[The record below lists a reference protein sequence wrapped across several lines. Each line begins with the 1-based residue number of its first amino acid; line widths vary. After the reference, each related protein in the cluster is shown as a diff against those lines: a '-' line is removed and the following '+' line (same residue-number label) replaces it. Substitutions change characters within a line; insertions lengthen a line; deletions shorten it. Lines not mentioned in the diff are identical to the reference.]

1 MVKVREDHPVAPDG
15 SIDIP
20 SWLEKLK
27 TYVSLKDE
35 RVVMEACELART
47 AADAPGENSVWSE
60 QQGLLP
66 IGLQMADILA
76 ELKLDQASLV
86 AAVLYRVVREDRVS
100 LETVREH
107 FGAEVAQLIQGVQ
120 GMAVISAIQNP
131 ARTQVLGQQ
140 QDQLE
145 KVRKMLVSIVDDVRV
160 ALIKLAERTCAIRAV
175 KHADRERRQRVAR
188 EVFEIYAPLA
198 HRLGIGYIKWELED
212 LAFRYLKPQ
221 DYKKIA
227 RLLDEK
233 RVDRE
238 NYIQTTMDSI
248 REALAEQGIHA
259 EVSGR
264 VKHIYS
270 IWRKMKRKGVEF
282 KELYDIRAMRI
293 YVDEV
298 RECYAAL
305 GIVHALWNH
314 IPKEFDDY
322 IATPKENGYQSL
334 HTAVVG
340 PRGKTL
346 EVQIRTHAMHE
357 EAELGVCAHWK
368 YKGTDTK
375 SESDSYEEKLNWLR
389 QVLDWQEEIGQ
400 GMEGLAD
407 QWHLDVEPDR
417 VYVFTKD
424 GHVVDLPVGATPVDF
439 AYRVHTEVGSKC
451 RGAKVS
457 GRIVPLNTPLKTGD
471 QLEILTASNAS
482 PSRDWLNPSLGYVST
497 SRARAKIVSWFRR
510 QDRDSNI
517 SAGRGMVEAEL
528 KRMGIDGIK
537 FDKLAESMKLQDDDE
552 LFAKVGSG
560 DLRTLQVVHAA
571 QRMVEPEHQEPAT
584 FEFRPRQATKP
595 KSDSDIT
602 VQGVGDLLT
611 HMAKCCNPVP
621 GDPIVG
627 YITLG
632 RGVSVHRADCTNAL
646 QLREQEPDRVIEVNW
661 GVDHEPE
668 STYPVKVVI
677 EAYDRAGLLR
687 DITMVVA
694 NEKVNVTDMRTHT
707 RSDNIA
713 NISLIMEISGLEI
726 LGVVLAKLNQLPNV
740 LDAHRDRASLVKEK
754 A

>member
-1 MVKVREDHPVAPDG
+1 MVKVRDDHPIMADG

-20 SWLEKLK
+20 SWLARLK
-27 TYVSLKDE
+27 SFVTLKDE
-35 RVVMEACELART
+35 QQLLDACEMVQR
-47 AADAPGENSVWSE
+47 AATVPGKPSEWSE
-60 QQGLLP
+60 TESLMA

-86 AAVLYRVVREDRVS
+86 AAVLYRS
-100 LETVREH
+100 VREH
-107 FGAEVAQLIQGVQ
+107 RITLEEVKEKFGSEIARLVKGVQ

-131 ARTQVLGQQ
+131 TRTQVLGQQ

-175 KHADRERRQRVAR
+175 KNADKERRQRVAR

-227 RLLDEK
+227 RLLDER

-238 NYIQTTMDSI
+238 QYIQDVMQKVRDS
-248 REALAEQGIHA
+248 LAASGIHA

-282 KELYDIRAMRI
+282 RELYDIRAMRI
-293 YVDEV
+293 YVNEV
-298 RECYAAL
+298 QECYAAL
-305 GIVHALWNH
+305 GLVHSLWNH

-334 HTAVVG
+334 HTAVLG
-340 PRGKTL
+340 PQGKTL
-346 EVQIRTHAMHE
+346 EVQIRTHSMHE

-375 SESDSYEEKLNWLR
+375 NESDSYEAKLNWLR
-389 QVLDWQEEIGQ
+389 QVLEWQEEIGQ
-400 GMEGLAD
+400 GMEELAD

-424 GHVVDLPVGATPVDF
+424 GHVVDLPIGATPVDF
-439 AYRVHTEVGSKC
+439 AYRVHTEVGNKC
-451 RGAKVS
+451 RGAKVG
-457 GRIVPLNTPLKTGD
+457 GRIVPLNSALKTGD
-471 QLEILTASNAS
+471 QIEILTASNAS
-482 PSRDWLNPSLGYVST
+482 PSRDWLNSNLGYVRT
-497 SRARAKIVSWFRR
+497 SRARAKIVSWFRL

-517 SAGRGMVEAEL
+517 AAGRHMLEAEL
-528 KRMGIDGIK
+528 KRLAIVGVKLDE
-537 FDKLAESMKLQDDDE
+537 LAESMKLQDAEE
-552 LFAKVGSG
+552 LLAKVGSG
-560 DLRTLQVVHAA
+560 DLRLLQAVHAA
-571 QRMVEPEHQEPAT
+571 QRLVEPPVDETA
-584 FEFRPRQATKP
+584 FEFKTRPVSKKRK
-595 KSDSDIT
+595 DSDII
-602 VQGVGDLLT
+602 VEGVGNLMT
-611 HMAKCCNPVP
+611 QMANCCQPVP
-621 GDPIVG
+621 GDPIMG

-632 RGVSVHRADCTNAL
+632 RGVSIHRSDCSNAL
-646 QLREQEPDRVIEVNW
+646 QLREQEPDRVIEVHW
-661 GVDHEPE
+661 GHKHE
-668 STYPVKVVI
+668 STYPVRI
-677 EAYDRAGLLR
+677 AILAYDRPGLLR
-687 DITMVVA
+687 DITVVVA
-694 NEKVNVTDMRTHT
+694 NEKVNVIGLNTQTNT
-707 RSDNIA
+707 NDNMA
-713 NISLIMEISGLEI
+713 TMSLDLEISSLDT
-726 LGVVLAKLNQLPNV
+726 LGRVLAKINQLPNV
-740 LDAHRDRASLVKEK
+740 LDVHRDNSAVPAS

>member
-1 MVKVREDHPVAPDG
+1 MVKVRDDHPVTPDG
-15 SIDIP
+15 DIDIH
-20 SWLEKLK
+20 SWLARLK
-27 TYVSLKDE
+27 TLIKIKDE
-35 RVVMEACELART
+35 QQLLDACTLVRESATREGT
-47 AADAPGENSVWSE
+47 PSAWS
-60 QQGLLP
+60 QHQSLLT

-76 ELKLDQASLV
+76 ELKLDQSSVV
-86 AAVLYRVVREDRVS
+86 AAVLYRAVRENRLS
-100 LETVREH
+100 LDVVEQK
-107 FGAEVAQLIQGVQ
+107 FGEEVAALVKGVQ
-120 GMAVISAIQNP
+120 GMAAISAIQNP

-160 ALIKLAERTCAIRAV
+160 ALIKLAERTSAMRAV
-175 KHADRERRQRVAR
+175 KNADRERRQRVAR

-227 RLLDEK
+227 RLLDER

-238 NYIQTTMDSI
+238 QYIQDTMARI
-248 REALAEQGIHA
+248 REALSAEGINA

-282 KELYDIRAMRI
+282 RELYDIRAMRI
-293 YVDEV
+293 YVDHV
-298 RECYAAL
+298 QECYAAL
-305 GIVHALWNH
+305 GIVHSLWNH

-340 PRGKTL
+340 PDGKTL

-368 YKGTDTK
+368 YKGTDTQN
-375 SESDSYEEKLNWLR
+375 ESDSYEEKLNWLR

-407 QWHLDVEPDR
+407 QWRLDVEPDR

-439 AYRVHTEVGSKC
+439 AYRVHTEVGNKC
-451 RGAKVS
+451 RGAKVA
-457 GRIVPLNTPLKTGD
+457 GRIVPLNSTLKTGD
-471 QLEILTASNAS
+471 QVEILTASNAV
-482 PSRDWLNPSLGYVST
+482 PSRDWLNSSLGYVGT
-497 SRARAKIVSWFRR
+497 SRARAKIVSWFRQ
-510 QDRDSNI
+510 QDKDSNI
-517 SAGRGMVEAEL
+517 TAGRSMLEAEL
-528 KRMGIDGIK
+528 KRLGVSGVKYDA
-537 FDKLAESMKLQDDDE
+537 LAENMKLQDDEE
-552 LFAKVGSG
+552 LFAKVGAG

-571 QRMVEPEHQEPAT
+571 QRLLEPEQEST
-584 FEFRPRQATKP
+584 FEFKPRPP
-595 KSDSDIT
+595 KSSRSDSDVI
-602 VQGVGDLLT
+602 VEGVGNLMT
-611 HMAKCCNPVP
+611 QMANCCSPLP
-621 GDPIVG
+621 GDPIIG

-632 RGVSVHRADCTNAL
+632 RGISIHRMDCSNAL
-646 QLREQEPDRVIEVNW
+646 QLREQEPDRLIEVHW
-661 GVDHEPE
+661 GQQHE
-668 STYPVKVVI
+668 STYPVQVLVMS
-677 EAYDRAGLLR
+677 YDRPGLIR
-687 DITMVVA
+687 DITMIVA
-694 NEKVNVTDMRTHT
+694 NERVNVTDMHT
-707 RSDNIA
+707 TTNPSDNIA
-713 NISLIMEISGLEI
+713 QMTLTLEISCLEV
-726 LGVVLAKLNQLPNV
+726 LGKVLAKINQLPNV
-740 LDAHRDRASLVKEK
+740 LDAHRDSRSLKEK